1 MNNLPSLAKNYR
13 IFIDTSSLME
23 PSAESFLLGTLIKQ
37 LEKNKKQC
45 LWVSKYLLTF
55 RGIYCIIY

>member
-37 LEKNKKQC
+37 LEKNKKQSSYFFKHNS
-45 LWVSKYLLTF
+45 LKKK
-55 RGIYCIIY
+55 

>member
-45 LWVSKYLLTF
+45 F
-55 RGIYCIIY
+55 